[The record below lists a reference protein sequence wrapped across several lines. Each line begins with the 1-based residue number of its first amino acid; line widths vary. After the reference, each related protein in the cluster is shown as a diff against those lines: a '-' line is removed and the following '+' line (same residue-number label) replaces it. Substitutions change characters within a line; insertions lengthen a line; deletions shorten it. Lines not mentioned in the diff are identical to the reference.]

1 MVPLLPKLRGH
12 FAEFL
17 NHSYPERL
25 SIFNL
30 TTCVGLGYGP
40 YTHIARGFSR
50 QYRITNFTNKGYA
63 SRLGHKRATDLPITR
78 LTRLHQQSNK
88 WHGYLPV
95 SPHRLD
101 HISGPTHA
109 HNTIA
114 RRRKYHA
121 CGWLVSMLYHGRA
134 YTGTRISTGYPSTTP
149 VGLALGPD
157 SPWEDELD
165 PGTLSHPA
173 GQILTVQFVTHACI
187 LTRTQSTTPYSIA
200 STHAR
205 RSPTQH
211 TKIYCRG
218 FGGVLEPHYI
228 VGAKPLDQ

>member
-1 MVPLLPKLRGH
+1 MVPLLPKLRGQ

-50 QYRITNFTNKGYA
+50 QYRITTFTQNGSA
-63 SRLGHKRATDLPITR
+63 SRLAHISVTDLPTTSSTR
-78 LTRLHQQSNK
+78 SHQQSTQ

-109 HNTIA
+109 HNTHT
-114 RRRKYHA
+114 RRCNSA
-121 CGWLVSMLYHGRA
+121 MLV
-134 YTGTRISTGYPSTTP
+134 
-149 VGLALGPD
+149 
-157 SPWEDELD
+157 
-165 PGTLSHPA
+165 
-173 GQILTVQFVTHACI
+173 
-187 LTRTQSTTPYSIA
+187 
-200 STHAR
+200 
-205 RSPTQH
+205 
-211 TKIYCRG
+211 
-218 FGGVLEPHYI
+218 GG
-228 VGAKPLDQ
+228 